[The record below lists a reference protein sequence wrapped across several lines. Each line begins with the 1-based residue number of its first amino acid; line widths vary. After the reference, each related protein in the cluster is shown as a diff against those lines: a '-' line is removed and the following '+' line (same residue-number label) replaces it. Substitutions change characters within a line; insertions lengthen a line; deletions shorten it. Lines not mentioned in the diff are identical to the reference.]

1 MVSFF
6 EDVAN
11 FLVQVD
17 EKFNIFDAYVMNA
30 VWLSFA
36 VIKDYWLDTN
46 LLQHPGDK
54 LHTIFPPEP

>member
-30 VWLSFA
+30 V
-36 VIKDYWLDTN
+36 
-46 LLQHPGDK
+46 
-54 LHTIFPPEP
+54 